1 MERDKNSSGFAVFII
16 LIGISIL
23 LINFDIL
30 RLSMFWGVAHLWPLL
45 LIIAGLSIL
54 FRRIRYF
61 NVVLWLIFFGIV
73 IGYSYLNMDEKSWFF
88 GDTVEMVYQE
98 KAAMVVTKGM
108 VDIDMRQGTLD
119 IGTNTNNIISYNV
132 PNVGIEEKTIIDTG
146 ILGSTELIV
155 KDKDWDDLF
164 NTFQNRKYEISLPN
178 HGEWTFDIDGAVIDG
193 MIDLSDLKVE
203 SFKLDYAVGDIDLFI
218 SDKTSGVYVI
228 DFAVG
233 DIMIDVPESVGVKL
247 IVDGA
252 IKSIDVPNDFSNNDS
267 TYYSSNYDDASEIIE
282 IRISLAIG
290 NIEIK

>member
-16 LIGISIL
+16 LIGICIL

-54 FRRIRYF
+54 FRRVRYF
-61 NVVLWLIFFGIV
+61 NIVLWLVFFGIV

-88 GDTVEMVYQE
+88 GDPVEMVFQE
-98 KAAMVVTKGM
+98 ENVAIVTKGT
-108 VDIDMRQGTLD
+108 VDIEMRQGVLE
-119 IGTNTNNIISYNV
+119 IGTNTSEKISYNV
-132 PNVGIEEKTIIDTG
+132 PKTGVEEKTLNTS
-146 ILGSTELIV
+146 LLKPTELVIR
-155 KDKDWDDLF
+155 DMDWEDVF

-178 HGEWTFDIDGAVIDG
+178 HGEWMFDIDGAVIDG
-193 MIDLSDLKVE
+193 TIDLSDLKVE

-218 SDKTSGVYVI
+218 SDKTSGSYMI
-228 DFAVG
+228 DFAIG
-233 DIMIDVPESVGVKL
+233 DIMIDIPESVGVKL
-247 IVDGA
+247 LVDGA
-252 IKSIDVPNDFSNNDS
+252 LNSIEVPNDFSENDS